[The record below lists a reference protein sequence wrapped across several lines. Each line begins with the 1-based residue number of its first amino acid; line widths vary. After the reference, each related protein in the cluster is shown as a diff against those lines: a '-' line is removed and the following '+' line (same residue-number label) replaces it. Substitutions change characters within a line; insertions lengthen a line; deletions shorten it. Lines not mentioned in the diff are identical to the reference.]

1 VKNERNMANPGCE
14 NKFSQVIGEAVKN
27 GPQIVTKHG
36 EATAVILSVQDFKK
50 LQQNRSSITE
60 FFQSSPLVGVELE
73 IDRIKDRPRST
84 DL

>member
-1 VKNERNMANPGCE
+1 MKGTWQIQDAK

-60 FFQSSPLVGVELE
+60 FFQSSPLVGVNLE
-73 IDRIKDRPRST
+73 IERMKDNSRST

>member
-1 VKNERNMANPGCE
+1 MRGTWQIQDAK

-60 FFQSSPLVGVELE
+60 FFQSSPLVGVNLE
-73 IDRIKDRPRST
+73 IERMKDNSRST

>member
-1 VKNERNMANPGCE
+1 MKGIWQIQDAK
-14 NKFSQVIGEAVKN
+14 NKFSQVIGEALKN

-73 IDRIKDRPRST
+73 IDRIKDHPRSA

>member
-1 VKNERNMANPGCE
+1 MKGTWQIQDAK
-14 NKFSQVIGEAVKN
+14 NKFSQVIVEALKN

-50 LQQNRSSITE
+50 LQQNRSNITE

-73 IDRIKDRPRST
+73 IDRIKDHPRST

>member
-1 VKNERNMANPGCE
+1 MKGTWQIQDAK
-14 NKFSQVIGEAVKN
+14 NKFSQVIGEALKN

-50 LQQNRSSITE
+50 LQQNRSNITE

-73 IDRIKDRPRST
+73 IDRIKDHPRST

>member
-1 VKNERNMANPGCE
+1 MKGIWQIQDAK
-14 NKFSQVIGEAVKN
+14 NKFSQVIGEALKN

>member
-1 VKNERNMANPGCE
+1 MKGTWQIQDAK
-14 NKFSQVIGEAVKN
+14 NKFSQVVGEAVKN

-73 IDRIKDRPRST
+73 IDRIKDHPRST

>member
-1 VKNERNMANPGCE
+1 MKGTWQIQDAK
-14 NKFSQVIGEAVKN
+14 NKFSQVIVEAVKS

-60 FFQSSPLVGVELE
+60 FFQSSPLVGVNLE
-73 IDRIKDRPRST
+73 IERVKDNSRST

>member
-1 VKNERNMANPGCE
+1 MKGIWQIQDAK

>member
-1 VKNERNMANPGCE
+1 MKGIWQIQDAK

-73 IDRIKDRPRST
+73 IDRIKDHPRSA

>member
-1 VKNERNMANPGCE
+1 MKGTWQIQDAK

-73 IDRIKDRPRST
+73 IDRIKDHPRST